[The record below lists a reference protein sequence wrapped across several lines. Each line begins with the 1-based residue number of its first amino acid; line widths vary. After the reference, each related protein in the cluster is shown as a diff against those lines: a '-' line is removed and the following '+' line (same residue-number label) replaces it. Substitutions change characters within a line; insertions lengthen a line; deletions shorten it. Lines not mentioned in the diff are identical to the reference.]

1 MDTKSFIKDFIKVAI
16 LFLLLYFLFSC
27 TPQRRLNRLLTNH
40 PELLE
45 KDTIIVRDTVVVEN
59 YNYDTTT
66 IIRTHDTTTV
76 INNERVVLKYYYDT
90 LREIIHHDVEC
101 LGDTVY
107 IETLVPIE
115 KAVYKELSWWQ
126 KYKEFIYIG
135 LFLILVLII
144 LKKIGK
150 IIL

>member
-1 MDTKSFIKDFIKVAI
+1 MDTKSFIKDFIKVTI

-45 KDTIIVRDTVVVEN
+45 KDTIIVKDTVVVQN

-66 IIRTHDTTTV
+66 IIRLHDTTTV

-115 KAVYKELSWWQ
+115 KAVFRELSWWE

-135 LFLILVLII
+135 LFLILVLIV
-144 LKKIGK
+144 LKKLGK

>member
-1 MDTKSFIKDFIKVAI
+1 MVKKSIIKSFIEIVF
-16 LFLLLYFLFSC
+16 LCLLLYLLFSC

-45 KDTIIVRDTVVVEN
+45 KDTIVVRDTVVVEN

-66 IIRTHDTTTV
+66 IIRLHDTTTV
-76 INNERVVLKYYYDT
+76 INNERVILKYYYDT
-90 LREIIHHDVEC
+90 LREVIHHDVEC

-115 KAVYKELSWWQ
+115 KAVFKELSWWQ

-144 LKKIGK
+144 LKKLGK

>member
-1 MDTKSFIKDFIKVAI
+1 MVKKSIIQTYIKIILISLLFI
-16 LFLLLYFLFSC
+16 SC
-27 TPQRRLNRLLTNH
+27 SPQERLNRLITRH
-40 PELLE
+40 PELSQ
-45 KDTIIVRDTVVVEN
+45 KDTVIVRDTVVVEN

-66 IIRTHDTTTV
+66 IIRLHDTTTV

-90 LREIIHHDVEC
+90 LREVIHHDVEC

-107 IETLVPIE
+107 IETLVPVE
-115 KAVYKELSWWQ
+115 KAVFRELSWWE

-150 IIL
+150 IVL

>member
-1 MDTKSFIKDFIKVAI
+1 MVKKSIIKNYIKII
-16 LFLLLYFLFSC
+16 LISLLFVCCS
-27 TPQRRLNRLLTNH
+27 PQERLNRLITKH
-40 PELLE
+40 PELSQ

-66 IIRTHDTTTV
+66 IIKLHDTTTV

-115 KAVYKELSWWQ
+115 KAVFRELSWWE

-135 LFLILVLII
+135 LVLILVLFV
-144 LKKIGK
+144 LKKLGK
-150 IIL
+150 IVL

>member
-45 KDTIIVRDTVVVEN
+45 KDTIIVRDTVIVEN

-135 LFLILVLII
+135 LFLILVLMI
-144 LKKIGK
+144 LKKLGK

>member
-1 MDTKSFIKDFIKVAI
+1 MDKKSVIKSFIEVVF
-16 LFLLLYFLFSC
+16 LCLLLYLLFSC

-45 KDTIIVRDTVVVEN
+45 KDTVVVRDTVVVEN

-66 IIRTHDTTTV
+66 IIRLHDTTTV
-76 INNERVVLKYYYDT
+76 INNERVILKYYYDT
-90 LREIIHHDVEC
+90 LREVIHHDVEC

-135 LFLILVLII
+135 LFLILILII
-144 LKKIGK
+144 LKKLGK

>member
-1 MDTKSFIKDFIKVAI
+1 MDKKSIIKSFIEVVF
-16 LFLLLYFLFSC
+16 LCLLLYLLFSC

-45 KDTIIVRDTVVVEN
+45 KDTIVVRDTVVVQN

-66 IIRTHDTTTV
+66 IIRLHDTTTV

-107 IETLVPIE
+107 IETLVTIE

-135 LFLILVLII
+135 LFLILILII
-144 LKKIGK
+144 LKKLGK

>member
-1 MDTKSFIKDFIKVAI
+1 MDTKSFIKDFIKIAI

-66 IIRTHDTTTV
+66 IIRLHDTTTV
-76 INNERVVLKYYYDT
+76 INNERVILKYYYDT

-144 LKKIGK
+144 LKKLGK
-150 IIL
+150 IVL

>member
-1 MDTKSFIKDFIKVAI
+1 MDTKSFIKDFIKVTI
-16 LFLLLYFLFSC
+16 LFSLLYFLFSC

-45 KDTIIVRDTVVVEN
+45 KDTIIVKDTVIVQN

-66 IIRTHDTTTV
+66 IIRLHDTTTV

-115 KAVYKELSWWQ
+115 KAVFRELSWWE

-135 LFLILVLII
+135 LVLILVLTI
-144 LKKIGK
+144 LKKLGK
-150 IIL
+150 IVL